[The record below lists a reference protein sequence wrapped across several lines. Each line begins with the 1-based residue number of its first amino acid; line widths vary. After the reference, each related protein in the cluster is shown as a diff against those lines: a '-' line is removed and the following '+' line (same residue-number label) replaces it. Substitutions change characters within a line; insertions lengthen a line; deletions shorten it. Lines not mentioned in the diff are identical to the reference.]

1 MLTLSDGRK
10 ELYQWD
16 TERKAT
22 VDVECDLVHFS
33 NLKYGVAIPVDV
45 IDGAVNIPDELLQTG
60 ATLYCWAFVG
70 TVESGYTRVEGA
82 IEVNKRPK
90 PSDYVFTPTEQ
101 ITLNKVMLQIG
112 NLENLNTKNKEN
124 LVEAINEIFNNL
136 GNGGTGQNGVGI
148 SKIEQTTT
156 STVSSGINVIT
167 VTLTDG
173 RKYTFEVR
181 NGAQGEKG
189 DKGDR
194 GEQGIQGIQGAKGE
208 TGAQGQKGADGTPA
222 THRWSGTTL
231 YITSASGTSSANL
244 KGEKGDKGDKGDT
257 GAAGKDGANGKTPV
271 RGTDYWTDTDKTDML
286 NDVLAALPI
295 WNGGSY

>member
-45 IDGAVNIPDELLQTG
+45 IDGAVNIPDELLRTG

-189 DKGDR
+189 
-194 GEQGIQGIQGAKGE
+194 
-208 TGAQGQKGADGTPA
+208 
-222 THRWSGTTL
+222 
-231 YITSASGTSSANL
+231 
-244 KGEKGDKGDKGDT
+244 
-257 GAAGKDGANGKTPV
+257 ANGKTPV

-286 NDVLAALPI
+286 NDVLAALPT

>member
-124 LVEAINEIFNNL
+124 LVEAINEIFNNS

-148 SKIEQTTT
+148 LKIEQTTT
-156 STVSSGINVIT
+156 STVSGGINVIT

-181 NGAQGEKG
+181 NGAQGKKG
-189 DKGDR
+189 DD
-194 GEQGIQGIQGAKGE
+194 
-208 TGAQGQKGADGTPA
+208 
-222 THRWSGTTL
+222 
-231 YITSASGTSSANL
+231 YILT
-244 KGEKGDKGDKGDT
+244 ED
-257 GAAGKDGANGKTPV
+257 
-271 RGTDYWTDTDKTDML
+271 DKTDIA
-286 NDVLAALPI
+286 NIVLTLIP
-295 WNGGSY
+295 NGDEVEY